1 METHHKKRG
10 IELPYKTI
18 PVHIKIEEDLYSILK
33 DYCKA
38 EEKSITEIINLALD
52 EFLCSTKINKYCYEY

>member
-1 METHHKKRG
+1 METNHKKR
-10 IELPYKTI
+10 EKLPYKTI
-18 PVHIKIEEDLYSILK
+18 AVHINIEEELYSILK

-38 EEKSITEIINLALD
+38 EEKNITEIINLALD